1 MAETNVKQK
10 DFIEVNITWK
20 KIGTDKEKVTFIT
33 SKTNEEALRMFLNV
47 QGGFSKVEVISMQN
61 FDRDLNAN
69 VGDPILATDETSIIY
84 QMKKAY
90 EESL

>member
-20 KIGTDKEKVTFIT
+20 KIGTNKEKVSFIT
-33 SKTNEEALRMFLNV
+33 CDTHEEALKMFLNV
-47 QGGFSKVEVISMQN
+47 RGGFSKVEVISMQD

-69 VGDPILATDETSIIY
+69 VGDPILATDENGIIY
-84 QMKKAY
+84 QMKKVY